1 MSPEK
6 RESAV
11 LILPDCISQSFVF
24 SFGFWQ
30 HIARNGIFKEKGYE
44 HDNHRSV
51 LVEILSNPLHI
62 KSFVWKQVTVLT
74 SRVEALNPTYL

>member
-6 RESAV
+6 RGSAV

-24 SFGFWQ
+24 FGFWQ
-30 HIARNGIFKEKGYE
+30 HIARTVGIFKEKGYE
-44 HDNHRSV
+44 HDKHRSV
-51 LVEILSNPLHI
+51 LVKILSNPLHI

-74 SRVEALNPTYL
+74 SRAEALNPTYL